1 MKRILFALIIMICA
15 STSVCAQN
23 SSSSHRVLTEC
34 LKFRGVPMNQQ
45 TESLMEVFIGK
56 GYKYMDE
63 DKWDKRWNT
72 IIGNNSFHDVMVLS
86 GDYAGFDDC
95 RIIIND
101 STEWRGPI
109 GRSFK
114 MIHVLLPETESI
126 NTLIDQYNSL
136 RNKLSN
142 KYPAVIDGS
151 KIPKHI
157 KDFSTGVKECISD
170 YYPEYGKI
178 ELSILRL
185 DDKHAVVIV
194 SYLNSPKPHKDHFEE
209 EL

>member
-15 STSVCAQN
+15 STSVYAQ
-23 SSSSHRVLTEC
+23 SSSSSLPDTTQC
-34 LKFRGVPMNQQ
+34 LKFRGVPMNQE
-45 TESLMEVFIGK
+45 TVSLIKVFIEK
-56 GYKYMDE
+56 GYKYMDG
-63 DKWDKRWNT
+63 DKWYKRWET
-72 IIGNNSFHDVMVLS
+72 IFGYDFFHGFTVLS

-95 RIIIND
+95 RIIID
-101 STEWRGPI
+101 YSTEGEGPT
-109 GRSFK
+109 RRWFK
-114 MIHVLLPETESI
+114 AIHVLLPETESI
-126 NTLIDQYNSL
+126 NTLIHQYSSL
-136 RNKLSN
+136 SSKLSD
-142 KYPAVIDGS
+142 KYPGVIDGS

-157 KDFSTGVKECISD
+157 KDFSTGVKECISY

-178 ELSILRL
+178 ELSILRF